1 MNSLT
6 PQLDLLRMALN
17 LRDMTLNAVS
27 DADLAYKLPGANPS
41 LGELFRE
48 LGETQHVYAEG
59 FKTFKQDFAYR
70 HPDPSI
76 ANSKAR
82 LSEWFKSLDA
92 DFTAAITTLSEDD
105 IQSKTVVRPH
115 WEASVT
121 IMYHTYREC
130 FLIFGAKAIC
140 YLRALEKP
148 IPDQVLWWMG

>member
-6 PQLDLLRMALN
+6 SQLDHLRMTVN
-17 LRDMTLNAVS
+17 MRDMTLNAVS
-27 DADLAYKLPGANPS
+27 DADLAYKLPGTNPS

-48 LGETQHVYAEG
+48 LGESQQVYIDG

-70 HPDPSI
+70 HPDPTI
-76 ANSKAR
+76 AGSAAR
-82 LSEWFKSLDA
+82 LGEWFKTLDA
-92 DFTAAITTLSEDD
+92 DFTAVVTALSEDD
-105 IQSKTVVRPH
+105 IQSKSIVRPH

-140 YLRALEKP
+140 YLRALGKP